1 MRTIEQAE
9 KDCRAAWAAQP
20 EATHG
25 WCIHHGQ
32 EWEELCEPIAKRIA
46 YILSEK
52 PKSEQVTRLDNMRP
66 MSAASVAIVAPARKA
81 YNEAMATAEKAYD
94 EAKAHERRKA
104 YRRSHCTGGEG
115 VQRSHCN
122 GGEGVQRSHCNGVEG
137 VRRSLRTGGEGVRRS
152 HGNGVEG
159 VRRSQGNGVGGVR
172 RSRGNGVEGVRRS
185 HGNGASCR
193 CAYSHMEREEH
204 FQIYLTT
211 KGLHDHRRPHT
222 E

>member
-25 WCIHHGQ
+25 WCIHHDQ

-81 YNEAMATAEKAYD
+81 YDEAIAPAAKAYNEAKATAEKTYD
-94 EAKAHERRKA
+94 KAKAAAHRADVPTHTWNGKSIFKSILSNHERK
-104 YRRSHCTGGEG
+104 
-115 VQRSHCN
+115 
-122 GGEGVQRSHCNGVEG
+122 
-137 VRRSLRTGGEGVRRS
+137 
-152 HGNGVEG
+152 
-159 VRRSQGNGVGGVR
+159 
-172 RSRGNGVEGVRRS
+172 
-185 HGNGASCR
+185 
-193 CAYSHMEREEH
+193 
-204 FQIYLTT
+204 
-211 KGLHDHRRPHT
+211 P
-222 E
+222 